1 MFDADAQ
8 DQLATDI
15 YTWIT
20 AEIPDGPPPEPQ
32 GFERALRMWSGAC
45 ACLAL
50 DGFALDPVHA
60 TALARC
66 LYEVQA
72 IQTAKVS
79 PQNVELADGMYVD
92 ITQILVTL
100 RALGVEPPAN
110 ALRYMNAIDAVRCAC
125 VPHADVRT
133 ARDTYRAMLSA
144 LEEPRDSKVMAAQS
158 ILFTKLKGESR
169 LMQSLNNDQPA
180 AEGEST

>member
-8 DQLATDI
+8 DQLAADI
-15 YTWIT
+15 FTWIT

-45 ACLAL
+45 AYTALPGFSLDPIHALAL
-50 DGFALDPVHA
+50 Y
-60 TALARC
+60 RC
-66 LYEVQA
+66 LEEVSA
-72 IQTAKVS
+72 VQTENVS
-79 PQNVELADGMYVD
+79 RQTIELADGMYVD

-100 RALGVEPPAN
+100 RALGVEPPAL

-133 ARDTYRAMLSA
+133 ARDTYRAMLAA
-144 LEEPRDSKVMAAQS
+144 LDKEHEHQQMRAKTN
-158 ILFTKLKGESR
+158 LYTLLRGELR
-169 LMQSLNNDQPA
+169 LMQSLNKQTV